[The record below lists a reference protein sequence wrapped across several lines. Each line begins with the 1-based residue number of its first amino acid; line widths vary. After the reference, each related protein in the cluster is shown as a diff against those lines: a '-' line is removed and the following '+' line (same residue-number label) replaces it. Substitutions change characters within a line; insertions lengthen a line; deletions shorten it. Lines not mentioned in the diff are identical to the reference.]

1 MKYFYL
7 YPVYWLIR
15 FLLWLRYRVEVVGLE
30 KIVKSGKQG
39 ILFLPNHPAL
49 IDPMIVYVT
58 LWDQFKPRPLA
69 LEEYYERFTW
79 ILDLARVVPIPMME
93 TANKWKGLQIEKAKK
108 KIAKNLEQ
116 GDNFLIY
123 PSGRI
128 KQGAEEKIGGASIVH
143 DLLQMRPDNEIVL
156 VRTTGLWGSS
166 FSYLP
171 SKSSPKLEAMLWE
184 GAKYLL
190 KNGIFF
196 TPRRKVKIE
205 FEFAPADFPRQGE
218 KMVMNKWLEDWYNKD
233 GPEKETFVS
242 FLFWKKKFPAVK
254 QEVKKEKVSPV
265 ATSEEK
271 RKEILG
277 YLAKVA
283 KRPESE
289 LQPTFHLS
297 NDLGLDSIDI
307 GQLNVFLEE
316 RFDVPAISLG
326 QLQTINDLFI
336 TAEGKK
342 EEFQAPLEKKSRWP
356 EEETRPNA
364 EIPSGET
371 IQEVFLVSCDRMKDA
386 VACGDRVTGVVS
398 YKKLKMAAIV
408 LSLKIKEMPGDKIGI
423 LLPSSVGAYITILA
437 TLLAGKT
444 PVMLNWT
451 TGFRNLEYA
460 VELCGIKVVLS
471 SYRFL
476 SQADT
481 VDLGEK
487 IDGMLILLEK
497 LRKSISLSTKLKG
510 LFLSFKP
517 AKAVIQKLKLMVK
530 ADDPAV
536 IIFTSGTE
544 TLPKG
549 VPLSHKNLLSNQR
562 GSLKRVNIQPAD
574 VFYSVLP
581 PFHSF
586 GFSVTG
592 LLPLLAGIKTCYA
605 PDPTKSRTLAKDIEE
620 WRATIFCCA
629 PSFIKSMLHVSK
641 EGQLKSLR
649 LIVSGAE
656 RAPLELFKT
665 IQEKGISPLEGY
677 GISECSPVVTT
688 DIEGEPH
695 KGVGKP
701 IEQVELCI
709 IDPDSQELIEDGR
722 EGEVCIAGPNV
733 FNGYLGEKKDPFIT
747 LKGKK
752 WYRSGD
758 RGRLDPDGTL
768 ILTGRLKRFV
778 KIGGEMVSL
787 GGLEEDLLKIC
798 IKQGWLPEKSEL
810 PQLATAV
817 KDREGEKPLIVLF
830 SVVDLNRDELNRA
843 LKDLGH
849 GSIVKVSEVRKID
862 AIPVTATGKVQYRV
876 LDDLIKE

>member
-1 MKYFYL
+1 MKCFYL
-7 YPVYWLIR
+7 YPLYWLIR
-15 FLLWLRYRVEVVGLE
+15 FLLWLRYQVEVVGLE
-30 KIVKSGKQG
+30 KVLKSGKKG

-49 IDPMIVYVT
+49 IDPLIVYVH

-69 LEEYYERFTW
+69 LEEYYNRFTW
-79 ILDLARVVPIPMME
+79 ILDLARVVPIPSMD

-128 KQGAEEKIGGASIVH
+128 KTSPEEKIGGASIVH
-143 DLLQMRPDNEIVL
+143 DLLQIRPENEVVL
-156 VRTTGLWGSS
+156 IRTTGLWGSS

-184 GAKYLL
+184 GAKNLL
-190 KNGIFF
+190 KNGLFF
-196 TPRRKVKIE
+196 TPRRKVKME
-205 FEFAPADFPRQGE
+205 LEFAPADFPRQGD
-218 KMVMNKWLEDWYNKD
+218 KMQMNKWLENWYNKN

-242 FLFWKKKFPAVK
+242 FLFWKKKFPEIK
-254 QEVKKEKVSPV
+254 QEVKKEKLSPV
-265 ATSEEK
+265 TTSEEK
-271 RKEILG
+271 QKEILS
-277 YLAKVA
+277 YLAKA
-283 KRPESE
+283 TGRPESE
-289 LQPTFHLS
+289 LRPNLHLS
-297 NDLGLDSIDI
+297 NDLGFDSLDV
-307 GQLNVFLEE
+307 GGLNVFLEE
-316 RFDVPAISLG
+316 RFDVPSISLG
-326 QLQTINDLFI
+326 QLQTIGDLFAA
-336 TAEGKK
+336 AEGKK
-342 EEFQAPLEKKSRWP
+342 EEVQIPLEKKSRWP
-356 EEETRPNA
+356 EEEGRPNP
-364 EIPSGET
+364 EMPDGET
-371 IQEVFLVSCDRMKDA
+371 IQEVFFASCDRMNGA
-386 VACGDRVTGVVS
+386 IACGDRLTGVVS
-398 YKKLKMAAIV
+398 YKKLKLAALV
-408 LSLKIKEMPGDKIGI
+408 LSLKIREMPGDKIGI

-460 VELCGIKVVLS
+460 VDLCGIKVVLS

-487 IDGMLILLEK
+487 VDRMLVLLEK
-497 LRKSISLSTKLKG
+497 LRKSISLPTKLKG

-517 AKAVIQKLKLMVK
+517 AKALVKKLKIHAK
-530 ADDPAV
+530 AEDPAV

-549 VPLSHKNLLSNQR
+549 VPLSHRNLLSNQA
-562 GSLKRVNIQPAD
+562 GALERVNFKPTD

-592 LLPLLAGIKTCYA
+592 ILPLLAGIKTCYA
-605 PDPTKSRTLAKDIEE
+605 PDPTKSRSMAKDIEE
-620 WRATIFCCA
+620 WGATIFCCA
-629 PSFIKSMLHVSK
+629 PSFIKAMVHVSK

-649 LIVSGAE
+649 LVVSGAE
-656 RAPLELFKT
+656 KAPQDLFDNL
-665 IQEKGISPLEGY
+665 QAKGIVPMEGY
-677 GISECSPVVTT
+677 GISECSPVVTA
-688 DIEGEPH
+688 DIEGQPH

-701 IEQVELCI
+701 ITGVELCI
-709 IDPDSQELIEDGR
+709 IDPDTAALLEDGK

-747 LKGKK
+747 LKGKR

-758 RGRLDPDGTL
+758 RGRIDPDGTL
-768 ILTGRLKRFV
+768 ILTGRLKLFV

-798 IKQGWLPEKSEL
+798 IEKGWLKAKPEV
-810 PQLATAV
+810 QLATAV

-830 SVVDLNRDELNRA
+830 SLVDLNRDELNRA
-843 LKDLGH
+843 LKELGH
-849 GSIVKVSEVRKID
+849 GSIVKVSEVRKVD
-862 AIPVTATGKVQYRV
+862 AIPVTATGKVQYRS
-876 LDDLIKE
+876 LEDLLKE